1 MVRELEGLLFNCALL
16 QNGGKA
22 IWLFLLLLSKLELS
36 TVKVIPER
44 IQIHIFFLIEYELTL
59 HHHSLVHLLLIPLLI
74 LLNNSIQFLKVNI
87 ILHLNLHTQLLQ
99 LKHLISQLIILLH
112 QLTPFFLLL
121 LYLPDQVLY
130 HSILSQQLLL
140 LLVVDHNILLTFVH

>member
-22 IWLFLLLLSKLELS
+22 IWLFLLLSKLKLS
-36 TVKVIPER
+36 AVKVIPER
-44 IQIHIFFLIEYELTL
+44 SQIHIFFLIEYELTL
-59 HHHSLVHLLLIPLLI
+59 HHHCLVHLGSILLLIF
-74 LLNNSIQFLKVNI
+74 LNNSIQLLEVDF
-87 ILHLNLHTQLLQ
+87 ILHLNLQTELLQ

-112 QLTPFFLLL
+112 QLTPLFLLL
-121 LYLPDQVLY
+121 LYLPYQVLY
-130 HSILSQQLLL
+130 HCILSLQLLL